1 MSRSQAKGNS
11 NERERGE
18 AEEQAEGQ
26 WQAQGQLG
34 VSWVLARGTSYRFR
48 EVMVY
53 RGLAL
58 ADIQSSAAAAAAAKT
73 QVLCDVDV

>member
-26 WQAQGQLG
+26 WLAQGQLG
-34 VSWVLARGTSYRFR
+34 VSWGLARGTSYRFG

-58 ADIQSSAAAAAAAKT
+58 ADIQSSAAAAAKT